1 MKLSYALLGLAVASV
16 TPTAAAYQTDVAAI
30 TGESVPFAVEIDASH
45 QPASLTEVAYPQAAG
60 VRQINGD
67 CDVRFDVAET
77 GGRLGFI
84 SPLSHNF
91 CENCNRVRITCTGQL
106 YTCLGHDGM
115 RDLKPAL
122 RNGCTQEAIDDAI
135 DDALARKP
143 KGHDFDIS
151 RRGQAPS
158 VHRHMS
164 VTGG

>member
-77 GGRLGFI
+77 GATQDVQVTRCSSELFRA
-84 SPLSHNF
+84 
-91 CENCNRVRITCTGQL
+91 EAQRIAE
-106 YTCLGHDGM
+106 GM
-115 RDLKPAL
+115 RYDKAAANVSAHISWTIAPA
-122 RNGCTQEAIDDAI
+122 EAVVAT
-135 DDALARKP
+135 ASL
-143 KGHDFDIS
+143 
-151 RRGQAPS
+151 Q
-158 VHRHMS
+158 
-164 VTGG
+164 